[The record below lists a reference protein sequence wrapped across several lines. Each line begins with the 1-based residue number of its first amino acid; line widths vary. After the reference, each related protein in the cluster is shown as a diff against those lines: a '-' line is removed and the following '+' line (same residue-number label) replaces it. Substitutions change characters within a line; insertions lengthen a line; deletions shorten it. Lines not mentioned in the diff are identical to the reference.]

1 MALILQYFLN
11 ILQWLLP
18 IAQVDQYIS
27 FKLLQDPVLYIPHF
41 LLFSYPATLNGLLVH
56 LELLE
61 HIIVF
66 ATAVAAAAAVYCA
79 S

>member
-1 MALILQYFLN
+1 MALILQYFLG
-11 ILQWLLP
+11 ILQWLLL
-18 IAQVDQYIS
+18 IAQVHQYIS

-61 HIIVF
+61 YIVF
-66 ATAVAAAAAVYCA
+66 ATAAAAAIYCA